1 MNSELYKDLQ
11 NHWNEYGLLQAIT
24 AFDFMKKKLEPGLE
38 RMLADE
44 KWADLTRTAI
54 SLDMNDM
61 AFMLESVSN
70 GQTREVAN
78 IAKSILIPTRELS
91 ANGGGATDG
100 TSLALANILQLVSL
114 LHFSAIDEEWY
125 AKKPLS
131 LLIERIVDHRLYSD
145 FFSE

>member
-1 MNSELYKDLQ
+1 MNSELYKDLR

-70 GQTREVAN
+70 GQTREL
-78 IAKSILIPTRELS
+78 ILR
-91 ANGGGATDG
+91 
-100 TSLALANILQLVSL
+100 SL
-114 LHFSAIDEEWY
+114 F
-125 AKKPLS
+125 
-131 LLIERIVDHRLYSD
+131 
-145 FFSE
+145 